1 MAKLL
6 KGIRAIDWGSFANGP
21 LIGAMLGELGAD
33 VIKIEEPAI
42 GDPFRAMQAM
52 YGSSMQLASDR
63 NVLIECTNSNKR
75 SITLNLK
82 NEDGRKIAWKL
93 IKESDIFITNYN
105 LKTAKNVGMDYKTLY
120 LYNPGLIYCR
130 ASGFGTRGT
139 EAEKRAFDT
148 LALARSGLMMAAGE
162 RGGPPV
168 QVTGAI
174 ADTLGATIS
183 TMDILAA
190 LVYKEKKKV
199 GQEIETSL
207 LDGLIWLQQVAFS
220 AYLLRGHESKRHSRI
235 DAANPLANHYEC
247 SDGKWIMLGEPQ
259 SDRFW
264 PEFCRIVNLVELEND
279 PRFDNS
285 KHRRENNKDLI
296 SILDKKFA
304 ARSRDKWIEIF
315 DREKAA
321 FAYAPINTLA
331 EVVEDPQ
338 VKANRYIVEYDHPAL
353 GSIKRVAFPGRFSKT
368 PPSISCPAPE
378 IGQNTEEILLSLGYK
393 WPEIENLKSVGAI

>member
-6 KGIRAIDWGSFANGP
+6 KGIRVIDWGSFANGP

-33 VIKIEEPAI
+33 VIKIEEPLK
-42 GDPFRAMQAM
+42 GDPFRGMQAM
-52 YGSSMQLASDR
+52 YGSSMQLANDR

-82 NEDGRKIAWKL
+82 NAEGREVACKL
-93 IKESDIFITNYN
+93 VRNSDIFITNYN
-105 LKTAKNVGMDYKTLY
+105 EKTAKSVGMDYKTLCRT
-120 LYNPGLIYCR
+120 NAELIYCH
-130 ASGFGTRGT
+130 ASGFGTKGL

-162 RGGPPV
+162 LGGPPM

-190 LVYKEKKKV
+190 LVYKERKKV
-199 GQEIETSL
+199 GQKIETSL

-220 AYLLRGHESKRHSRI
+220 AYLLRGHESKRHSRPE
-235 DAANPLANHYEC
+235 AANPLANHYEC
-247 SDGKWIMLGEPQ
+247 KDGKWIMLGEPQ

-264 PEFCRIVNLVELEND
+264 PEFCRIVDLAKLEND
-279 PRFDNS
+279 PKFDSS
-285 KHRRENNKDLI
+285 KHRRENKKELI
-296 SILDKKFA
+296 SILDKTFA
-304 ARSRDKWIEIF
+304 AETRDSWIEKF
-315 DREKAA
+315 NREKAA

-338 VKANRYIVEYDHPAL
+338 VVANKYIVEYNHPVL

-368 PPSISCPAPE
+368 QPSVRSPAPE
-378 IGQNTEEILLSLGYK
+378 VGQNTEEILLHLGYK
-393 WPEIENLKSVGAI
+393 WSEITELKKNGAI

>member
-33 VIKIEEPAI
+33 VIKIEEPAT

-52 YGSSMQLASDR
+52 YGSSMQLAGDR

-82 NEDGRKIAWKL
+82 NEDGRKIACKL
-93 IKESDIFITNYN
+93 VKDSDIFISNYN
-105 LKTAKNVGMDYKTLY
+105 LKTAKRVGMDYKTLY

-130 ASGFGTRGT
+130 ASGFGTRGP
-139 EAEKRAFDT
+139 EANKRAFDT

-162 RGGPPV
+162 REGPPV

-183 TMDILAA
+183 TMGILAA
-190 LVYKEKKKV
+190 LVYKEKTKV

-247 SDGKWIMLGEPQ
+247 RDGKWIMLGEPQ

-264 PEFCRIVNLVELEND
+264 SEFCRIVNLLELEND

-285 KHRRENNKDLI
+285 KHRREYRKELI

-315 DREKAA
+315 NREKAA

-338 VKANRYIVEYDHPAL
+338 VKANRYIVEYNHPVL
-353 GSIKRVAFPGRFSKT
+353 GKVKRVAFPGRFSKT
-368 PPSISCPAPE
+368 PPSIRCPAPE
-378 IGQNTEEILLSLGYK
+378 IGQNTEEILLHLGYK
-393 WPEIENLKSVGAI
+393 WPEIVKLKSIGAI